1 LIKITEVTDTADLTW
16 LDDFAQRWRSSGEQ
30 EREPHAVLLAGPPG
44 TGKRAAAAWMAR
56 GRLFPDYR
64 ARIPTWPFD
73 QPQHADLYWLT
84 REEGRN
90 AILIDQVRQIVAALS
105 LTSYSGRGK
114 VAVIEPAH
122 TMTANAANSLLK
134 TLEEPPG
141 NALLILVADRPG
153 RLPATI
159 FSRCQRMDFRPPAE
173 ALGLAWLDRVRPGA
187 AWAVPLRTVGN
198 APLAAIAVAE
208 RQDLTNV
215 LLREWTGVGN
225 GTASPVETA
234 RAWAKLEPGF
244 VLEWLARQVQA
255 AAARSVAGVGP
266 ADSVRQHM
274 DSRNLFCYLDQIN
287 LLRAQAGGSY
297 NVQLA
302 LEGLLIDWATGFCD
316 TGNQGRQVPGPTGPN
331 DG

>member
-1 LIKITEVTDTADLTW
+1 VTDTSELTW
-16 LDDFAQRWRSSGEQ
+16 LGEFAQRWHSSGEQ

-56 GRLFPDYR
+56 RRLLPGYC
-64 ARIPTWPFD
+64 ARVPTWPFD
-73 QPQHADLYWLT
+73 PPQLADLYWLT

-90 AILIDQVRQIVAALS
+90 AILIDQVRQLVAALS

-153 RLPATI
+153 RLSATI

-187 AWAVPLRTVGN
+187 AWAVPLRTAGN

-266 ADSVRQHM
+266 AHPVPHHM
-274 DSRNLFCYLDQIN
+274 DPRNLFCSPAHHN
-287 LLRAQAGGSY
+287 LLRAQAGASY
-297 NVQLA
+297 TLQLA
-302 LEGLLIDWATGFCD
+302 LEGLFIDWATGFCD
-316 TGNQGRQVPGPTGPN
+316 TGHLGRQEPGPTGPN

>member
-1 LIKITEVTDTADLTW
+1 V
-16 LDDFAQRWRSSGEQ
+16 
-30 EREPHAVLLAGPPG
+30 
-44 TGKRAAAAWMAR
+44 
-56 GRLFPDYR
+56 
-64 ARIPTWPFD
+64 PTWPFD
-73 QPQHADLYWLT
+73 PPQHADLYWLT

-90 AILIDQVRQIVAALS
+90 AILIDQVRQLVAALS

-159 FSRCQRMDFRPPAE
+159 FSRCQRVDFRPPAE
-173 ALGLAWLDRVRPGA
+173 ALGLAWLERARPGV
-187 AWAVPLRTVGN
+187 AWAVPLRTAGN
-198 APLAAIAVAE
+198 APLAAIAAAE
-208 RQDLTNV
+208 RQDLTNA

-234 RAWAKLEPGF
+234 KAWAKLEPGI

-255 AAARSVAGVGP
+255 AAARSVTGAGP